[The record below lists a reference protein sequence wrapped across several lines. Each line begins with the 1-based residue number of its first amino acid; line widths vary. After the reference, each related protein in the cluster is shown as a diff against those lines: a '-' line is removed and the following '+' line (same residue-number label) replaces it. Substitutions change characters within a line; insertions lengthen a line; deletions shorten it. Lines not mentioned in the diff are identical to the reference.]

1 MEMIDQLLR
10 EALDALDEFWFVQS
24 LDVVERTDR
33 TVTVQLMIGN
43 GLRVQAFLSQKTGR
57 INLALIGPS
66 GRLYGRDRQH
76 GEWHKHPF
84 SQPDSHEATPEGVSR
99 MPLLQFMAEVQEI
112 LITQN
117 LI

>member
-1 MEMIDQLLR
+1 METIDQLLR
-10 EALDALDEFWFVQS
+10 EALEALDQFWFVKS
-24 LDVVERTDR
+24 LDIIERTDR
-33 TVTVQLMIGN
+33 TVTVQLVIGSE
-43 GLRVQAFLSQKTGR
+43 LRVQAFLSQKTGR
-57 INLALIGPS
+57 FSLALIGPS

-84 SQPDSHEATPEGVSR
+84 SQPDSHETTPEGVSR
-99 MPLLQFMAEVQEI
+99 KPLLQFMAEVQEI